1 MLQHNWKAIFQALK
15 NIDIDHGDTKQFFII
30 MRTLNDSAQMRA
42 YKRLRNTKLEKT
54 RPELITILSNN
65 FLDNRPDNSV
75 GAEYKRFIKTYKVSA
90 ENLVDISRL
99 AMPEIDDL
107 EPIRWVQRR
116 DRDVHEIWHV
126 LAGYDTTAF
135 GEVCVSAFTYGQMKS
150 GGQLLFVLTVCIK
163 LIKLRL
169 FYYIP
174 ALFEAYI
181 IGKNAKWLFAEDYN
195 ALLFEPLDSA
205 RIRLNIQPAV
215 KYNALKQTEFIKAR
229 SYIEKQR
236 KIKNRNK

>member
-1 MLQHNWKAIFQALK
+1 L
-15 NIDIDHGDTKQFFII
+15 
-30 MRTLNDSAQMRA
+30 
-42 YKRLRNTKLEKT
+42 
-54 RPELITILSNN
+54 LSNN
-65 FLDNRPDNSV
+65 FLDTAPDNSV
-75 GAEYKRFIKTYKVSA
+75 GAEYKRFIKKNKFSA
-90 ENLVDISRL
+90 ENLAEISRS
-99 AMPEIDDL
+99 ATPEIDDS
-107 EPIRWVQRR
+107 EPIRWIQRR
-116 DRDVHEIWHV
+116 DRDIHDIWHV
-126 LAGYDTTAF
+126 LAGYDSSAF

-150 GGQLLFVLTVCIK
+150 GGQLVFVLAICVK

-195 ALLFEPLDSA
+195 ALLFEPLNSA
-205 RIRLNIQPAV
+205 KIRLNIQPAV
-215 KYNALKQTEFIKAR
+215 KYNALKHTMFIKAR